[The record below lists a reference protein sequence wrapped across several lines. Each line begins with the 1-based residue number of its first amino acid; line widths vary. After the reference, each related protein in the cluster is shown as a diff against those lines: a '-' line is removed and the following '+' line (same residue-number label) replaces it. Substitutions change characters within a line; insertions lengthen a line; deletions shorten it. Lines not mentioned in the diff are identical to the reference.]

1 MRVAAERKFLREAK
15 RIVVK
20 VGTNVVTRPG
30 GELAIGTIHAII
42 EEIVALVRS
51 GRQVILVTSGA
62 IGLGMNRLGF
72 EERPALLA
80 LRQAC
85 AAVGQGQLMA
95 LYDQGFG
102 RLGVA
107 TAQVLLTED
116 DFSNRI
122 RYLNLRNAIH
132 ELLRLGVVPI
142 VNENDTVSTTEIE
155 GESGAERV
163 VPFGDNDM
171 LSALLASKMDADTLV
186 ILSDVEG
193 LYDRAPAKGNRAKR
207 IPIVA
212 TFGPEIE
219 ALAGGGAGR
228 GRGGIRTKLEA
239 TRVATSCG
247 VRAVIACGERPN
259 VLRDIFAGRDV
270 GTLFPPRAKLSGRK
284 RWIAFATSPAG
295 SVAVNDGA
303 RTALV
308 DRNAS
313 LLWAGIE
320 RIAGHFERGDVI
332 SIQDA
337 AGREFARGIAN
348 YPSTVAR
355 KLAGK
360 QSAQLSQIVDEIH
373 DDVLVARDNI
383 AITRA

>member
-1 MRVAAERKFLREAK
+1 MRVTAERKPLRAAK
-15 RIVVK
+15 RVVVK
-20 VGTNVVTRPG
+20 VGTNVVTRAG
-30 GELAIGTIHAII
+30 GEIAIGTIHAII
-42 EEIVALVRS
+42 EQTVALVRE

-72 EERPALLA
+72 EARPAFLA
-80 LRQAC
+80 QRQAC

-116 DFSNRI
+116 DFANRV
-122 RYLNLRNAIH
+122 RYLNLRNAVQ

-142 VNENDTVSTTEIE
+142 VNENDTVSTAEIE
-155 GESGAERV
+155 GTAGGERA

-171 LSALLASKMDADTLV
+171 LSALLMSKMDAEVLV

-193 LYDRAPAKGNRAKR
+193 LYDRAPGEGRRAKR

-212 TFGPEIE
+212 AFGPEIE
-219 ALAGGGAGR
+219 ALARGGAGR

-239 TRVATSCG
+239 ARVATRCG
-247 VRAVIACGERPN
+247 GHAVIAHGQRPN
-259 VLRDIFAGRDV
+259 VLQDIFSGRNV
-270 GTLFPPRAKLSGRK
+270 GTVFLPRAKLSGRK
-284 RWIAFATSPAG
+284 RWIAFATAPAG
-295 SVAVNDGA
+295 SVSVNDGA
-303 RTALV
+303 RAALV
-308 DRNAS
+308 ERNAS

-320 RIAGHFERGDVI
+320 KIGGHFERGDVI
-332 SIQDA
+332 SIRDS

-348 YPSTVAR
+348 CSSALAR

-360 QSAQLSQIVDEIH
+360 HSTELAEVTDGVR

-383 AITRA
+383 AITRT